1 VLRRATVADLPAIDG
16 LVDAAYRK
24 YVERIGRR
32 PAPMDADYAAMLG
45 NANVWVLSSPAGLQG
60 ALVTHAMGDHL
71 FLETVAVAP
80 GAQGRGYGALL
91 LARADQD
98 AHDAG
103 LDEIRLYT
111 NVAMTENLSFYPRH
125 GYVETGRESHD
136 GFNRVFFAKSL
147 GPQANAKPPPPSAP
161 PASRT
166 GRQQ

>member
-1 VLRRATVADLPAIDG
+1 LTIVQFLNKPISGYLPLMFCA
-16 LVDAAYRK
+16 
-24 YVERIGRR
+24 
-32 PAPMDADYAAMLG
+32 MDADYAAILG
-45 NANVWVLSSPAGLQG
+45 QANVWVLSSRTGVQG

-98 AHDAG
+98 AYEAG

-125 GYVETGRESHD
+125 GYVETGRESRD
-136 GFNRVFFAKSL
+136 GFNRVFFARSL
-147 GPQANAKPPPPSAP
+147 GSSGHAKPPPPSAP

>member
-1 VLRRATVADLPAIDG
+1 MRRGEGT
-16 LVDAAYRK
+16 
-24 YVERIGRR
+24 GRC
-32 PAPMDADYAAMLG
+32 YSHG
-45 NANVWVLSSPAGLQG
+45 
-60 ALVTHAMGDHL
+60 
-71 FLETVAVAP
+71 
-80 GAQGRGYGALL
+80 
-91 LARADQD
+91 ADQD
-98 AHDAG
+98 AYEAG